1 MVNTQAGDALIT
13 NNDSDNGTNA
23 LEAIVEEMGTVST
36 TDLKAAPSHAP
47 LRAIITG
54 APASGK
60 GTQCERIVGA
70 YGMVHLSTGDMLRA
84 AVTAGTA
91 LGAQA
96 DGWMKSGGLVP
107 DELIISIITERL
119 GERDCVEKGWL
130 LDGFPRTAVQAEA
143 LAAAGLVPDCVLE
156 LDVPEE
162 SLIDRVVSRRLD
174 PVSGAIYNV
183 RSKMPTDPEV
193 LARLVQRADD
203 TEETARKRLA
213 AYRANLEALRA
224 AYPGMVRLD
233 GACPADAVF
242 RTIADALDGV
252 QQQQQQ
258 QQQTSPE
265 AAAPVADG
273 SASPEAIGAA
283 PAPSR
288 APLRA
293 IITGAPASGKGTQC
307 ERIVGAYGMVH
318 LSTGDML
325 RAAVTA
331 GTALGAQA
339 DGWMKSGGLV
349 PDELI
354 ISIITERL
362 GERDCVEKGWLLD
375 GFPRT
380 AVQAEALAAAGLVP
394 DCVLEL
400 DVPEESLID
409 RVVSRRLDP
418 VSGAIYNVRSKMPTD
433 PEVLARLV
441 QRADDTE
448 ETARKRLAAY
458 RANLEALRAAYP
470 GMVRLDGA
478 CPADA
483 VFRTIADALD
493 GVQQQQQQTSS

>member
-1 MVNTQAGDALIT
+1 MVNTQAGDALVT

-84 AVTAGTA
+84 AVKAGTA

-96 DGWMKSGGLVP
+96 DGWMKSGRLVP

-224 AYPGMVRLD
+224 AYPGMVRRDAREKPGRVRVVLGLLCD
-233 GACPADAVF
+233 GERRIALPDRERHAGSHHAPGTLLPALECSSDGLCGAPPRVGSSHLHHRRSSTAC
-242 RTIADALDGV
+242 RIR
-252 QQQQQQ
+252 
-258 QQQTSPE
+258 SR
-265 AAAPVADG
+265 AAAPVVVRG
-273 SASPEAIGAA
+273 PPWSS
-283 PAPSR
+283 
-288 APLRA
+288 
-293 IITGAPASGKGTQC
+293 
-307 ERIVGAYGMVH
+307 H
-318 LSTGDML
+318 
-325 RAAVTA
+325 
-331 GTALGAQA
+331 
-339 DGWMKSGGLV
+339 
-349 PDELI
+349 
-354 ISIITERL
+354 SI
-362 GERDCVEKGWLLD
+362 
-375 GFPRT
+375 
-380 AVQAEALAAAGLVP
+380 
-394 DCVLEL
+394 
-400 DVPEESLID
+400 
-409 RVVSRRLDP
+409 
-418 VSGAIYNVRSKMPTD
+418 
-433 PEVLARLV
+433 
-441 QRADDTE
+441 
-448 ETARKRLAAY
+448 
-458 RANLEALRAAYP
+458 
-470 GMVRLDGA
+470 
-478 CPADA
+478 
-483 VFRTIADALD
+483 
-493 GVQQQQQQTSS
+493 